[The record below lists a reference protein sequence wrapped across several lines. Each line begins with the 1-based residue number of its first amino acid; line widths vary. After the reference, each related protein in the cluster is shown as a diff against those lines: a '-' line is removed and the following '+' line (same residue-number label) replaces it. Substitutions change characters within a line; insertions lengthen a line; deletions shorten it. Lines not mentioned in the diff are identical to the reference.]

1 MEDASASSS
10 THVATQPPL
19 KQTRIESGLSVSQQ
33 CVNHLMVNFLVDY
46 VQWFSLVEQP
56 SFRKLIEEISGGKKV
71 MCRKT
76 LMQHIDREF
85 AVMRDS
91 VISSSPCLLMWT
103 LSAQQQTF
111 GQQFLW
117 SHMSLDWQRHAG
129 EIFCSIGMY
138 TSQRSTHQAEYRIQ
152 NKVKSTVTDN
162 GSNFIK
168 AFREFGVREDES
180 DYCSDEV
187 RFSDVLQEDGDGEQF
202 FHPQHQLC
210 AAHSLN
216 LFATNGIHKV
226 ASNGPL
232 RKLYRSAMAK
242 SSSICNKTHSVRLAT
257 GKRTEESS
265 AEQNRGVKFISKL
278 RMTTS
283 KTKTESWLRWTGRR
297 GCRHALPSRTRYPAD
312 QLLLAWGS
320 WTQNADEREEVF
332 NNR

>member
-1 MEDASASSS
+1 MYSGFHWWSSHPS
-10 THVATQPPL
+10 ENWL
-19 KQTRIESGLSVSQQ
+19 RESVVG
-33 CVNHLMVNFLVDY
+33 
-46 VQWFSLVEQP
+46 
-56 SFRKLIEEISGGKKV
+56 RKWCAEKL
-71 MCRKT
+71 
-76 LMQHIDREF
+76 HIDRES

-129 EIFCSIGMY
+129 ETFCSIGMY

-162 GSNFIK
+162 GSNFVK

-242 SSSICNKTHSVRLAT
+242 SSSICNKTHRSSLAT
-257 GKRTEESS
+257 EVIQEMAICIGLSQDGIQSS
-265 AEQNRGVKFISKL
+265 GLSQNLQGSQKTSWGRSVINLMCQGFIHKCLHS
-278 RMTTS
+278 
-283 KTKTESWLRWTGRR
+283 
-297 GCRHALPSRTRYPAD
+297 
-312 QLLLAWGS
+312 
-320 WTQNADEREEVF
+320 
-332 NNR
+332 